1 MLKIIFVCHGN
12 ICRSPSAEILLK
24 KMIKEEGVED
34 RFFVSSAATSTEEI
48 FNGIGNPIYPPMAA
62 ELRRHGLSTEGK
74 RAVQLTAAD
83 LEKYDMFIGMDS
95 ANVRNMK
102 RILGEGSESKISKLM
117 EYTERGGDV
126 ADPWYSERFD
136 VAFYD
141 IEEGCRALLDLL
153 LAKGY

>member
-1 MLKIIFVCHGN
+1 
-12 ICRSPSAEILLK
+12 
-24 KMIKEEGVED
+24 MIKEEGVED

-48 FNGIGNPIYPPMAA
+48 FNGIGNPIYPPMAK
-62 ELRRHGLSTEGK
+62 ELRRHGLSPEGK

-83 LEKYDMFIGMDS
+83 LGKYDMFIGMDS

-102 RILGEGSESKISKLM
+102 RILGAGSESKISKLM

-136 VAFYD
+136 VAFSD
-141 IEEGCRALLDLL
+141 IEEGCRALLDHL
-153 LAKGY
+153 LANGY

>member
-1 MLKIIFVCHGN
+1 MLKIMFVCHGN

-24 KMIKEEGVED
+24 SMIKEEGVED

-48 FNGIGNPIYPPMAA
+48 FNGIGNPIYPPMAK
-62 ELRRHGLSTEGK
+62 ELRRHGLSPEGK

-83 LEKYDMFIGMDS
+83 LGKYDMFIGMDS

-102 RILGEGSESKISKLM
+102 RILGAGSESKISKLM

-136 VAFYD
+136 VAFSD
-141 IEEGCRALLDLL
+141 IEEGCRALLDHL
-153 LAKGY
+153 LANGY